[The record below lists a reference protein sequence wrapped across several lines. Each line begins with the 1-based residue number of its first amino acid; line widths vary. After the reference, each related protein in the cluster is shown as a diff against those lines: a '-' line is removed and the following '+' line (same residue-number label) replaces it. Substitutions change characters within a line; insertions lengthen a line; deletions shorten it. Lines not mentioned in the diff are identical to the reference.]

1 MIYPQI
7 DDVTFEETAERLKVV
22 MPAERHRIYLITYS
36 ILLFVWSGVTIWMIV
51 QLLSTSLSNLS
62 LFFIV
67 VWAILL
73 LIWAYVWYR
82 LGRHVWRWWQYYMAK
97 REILFV
103 YDEILIVRRPLSIFG
118 VDDGYDMEHVGPFY
132 YSEKRHAVAFD
143 YGSRGGTFGKGLPPV
158 AAERLSRALNRR
170 YFPQSLLDEEE

>member
-22 MPAERHRIYLITYS
+22 MPAERHRIYLIIYS
-36 ILLFVWSGVTIWMIV
+36 ILLFVWSAVTIWMIV

-82 LGRHVWRWWQYYMAK
+82 LGRHVWRWWQYYMAT
-97 REILFV
+97 REILFI
-103 YDEILIVRRPLSIFG
+103 YEEILIVRRPLSILG

-132 YSEKRHAVAFD
+132 YSEKRRGVAFD
-143 YGSRGGTFGKGLPPV
+143 YGSRGGTFGKGLSPA

-170 YFPQSLLDEEE
+170 YFPQALLDEEE